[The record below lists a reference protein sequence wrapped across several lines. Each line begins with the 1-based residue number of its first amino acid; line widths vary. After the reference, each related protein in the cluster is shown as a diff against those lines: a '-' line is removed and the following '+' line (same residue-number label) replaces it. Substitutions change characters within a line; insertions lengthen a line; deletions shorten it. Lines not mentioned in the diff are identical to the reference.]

1 MQFHMLENVLTI
13 CLPRSWCKGVVLLEV
28 CILSSDTQTISWNL
42 KFLCFRPLEKLRV
55 MGSAYGMV
63 PVATRRCLKLRTC
76 PEFPHR

>member
-1 MQFHMLENVLTI
+1 M
-13 CLPRSWCKGVVLLEV
+13 
-28 CILSSDTQTISWNL
+28 ISWNL

-55 MGSAYGMV
+55 MGSAHGMV